1 MSNKQLDLINQQ
13 LVKIENHIPQINLIK
28 TKASKASIG
37 WHLDHSLKVFNA
49 VCTATIQSN
58 PKDYKWALN
67 FWRTLLFK
75 LNYIPRGKAKAPKY
89 VLPPENIKENDIRN
103 QLKTAKSNLSALQN
117 LPKTSFFKHFIFGKL
132 NKKQTL
138 RFLRMHTHHHLKI
151 IAKIE

>member
-1 MSNKQLDLINQQ
+1 MSNNQLDLINQQ
-13 LVKIENHIPQINLIK
+13 LLKIENHIPKINLIN

-37 WHLDHSLKVFNA
+37 WHLDHSLKVFNS

-58 PKDYKWALN
+58 PEDYKRTFN
-67 FWRTLLFK
+67 FWRALLFK

-89 VLPPENIKENDIRN
+89 VLPPENIQENDIRN
-103 QLKTAKSNLSALQN
+103 QLKTVKSNLKALQK

-138 RFLRMHTHHHLKI
+138 RFLQMHTHHHLKI